1 MTQRESLIALA
12 SFPWFGPSRIK
23 LLVEFFGSYLKTW
36 NAPKAKLLK
45 VGLTRQK
52 VELFDNYRLNFR
64 APDFLLRHKRQNIK
78 VVTFLDESYPENLKG
93 IEGAPVVLFV
103 KGTIKPEDAQSVA
116 IVGSRAMSPYGKESA
131 QSISASLAK
140 GGLTIVS
147 GLARGVDTEAHKAA
161 LNSGG
166 RTIAVLGSGLDR
178 IYPWENVGLAQ
189 SIVETGGA
197 LVSEYPVGTP
207 TLPSN
212 FAARNRIISGLS
224 KAVIVIEGAA
234 KSGTLL
240 TASAAAE
247 QGRSVFAVPG
257 EISSPLSAAP
267 FFLLNNGA
275 RLFTSA
281 EEFLEEL
288 KT

>member
-1 MTQRESLIALA
+1 M
-12 SFPWFGPSRIK
+12 
-23 LLVEFFGSYLKTW
+23 
-36 NAPKAKLLK
+36 AKLIE
-45 VGLTRQK
+45 VGLSHKK
-52 VELFDNYRLNFR
+52 VELFEDYRLKFN
-64 APDFLLRHKRQNIK
+64 APDFLEQHTRQNIK
-78 VVTFLDESYPENLKG
+78 IVTFLDEDYPVNLKG
-93 IEGAPVVLFV
+93 LEGAPVVLFV
-103 KGTIKPEDAQSVA
+103 KGTIKPGDAKSVA
-116 IVGSRAMSPYGKESA
+116 IVGSRNMSAYGKESA
-131 QSISASLAK
+131 QNISSYLANA
-140 GGLTIVS
+140 GITIVS
-147 GLARGVDTEAHKAA
+147 GLARGIDTVAHKVA
-161 LNSGG
+161 LNAGG

-178 IYPWENVGLAQ
+178 VYPWENSGLAQ
-189 SIVETGGA
+189 NIVEKGGA
-197 LVSEYPVGTP
+197 LVSEYPVGHQ
-207 TLPSN
+207 TLPFN

-281 EEFLEEL
+281 EEVIKEL
-288 KT
+288 GT